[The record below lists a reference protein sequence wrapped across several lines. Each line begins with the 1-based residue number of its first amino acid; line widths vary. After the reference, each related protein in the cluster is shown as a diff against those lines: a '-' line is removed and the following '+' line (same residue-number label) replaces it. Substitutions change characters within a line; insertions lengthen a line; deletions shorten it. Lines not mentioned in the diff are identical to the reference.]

1 MNANKNIDKRIIK
14 TKIAIKTALVKLLEK
29 KKVEEI
35 SIVELTN
42 LASVNRKTFYLHYSD
57 VDSVIKEIENDFFK
71 KMEKIIRSYDFNLDK
86 LDTYLYSITKAIVDD
101 NYIHHIVTYTIYR
114 RAIMLNVLKIIND
127 HVNKNFNQNKTLNF
141 QYILDYNMYGSVNLL
156 NIWLLKDT
164 SSKMSIE
171 ELSALQAKL
180 IRNSFSDILN

>member
-1 MNANKNIDKRIIK
+1 
-14 TKIAIKTALVKLLEK
+14 
-29 KKVEEI
+29 
-35 SIVELTN
+35 
-42 LASVNRKTFYLHYSD
+42 
-57 VDSVIKEIENDFFK
+57 
-71 KMEKIIRSYDFNLDK
+71 MEKIIRSYDFNLDK

-156 NIWLLKDT
+156 YIWLLKDT